1 MPLLLCLGCC
11 SPQMARVVACLALL
25 SSASAFVP
33 ASVPRSAKVAPAEA
47 AIDEYLGAD
56 STFSF
61 CFSVGENE
69 ERVRGRDTVMCV
81 GRNSPR
87 FCWLMRSRGTGYV
100 SILLARVEMRPCL
113 LGENKRAGRTHRR
126 ADREPYRCSLLM
138 WRVWRVGA
146 RFCPPCPV
154 PSRSHRPPARGD
166 PHWLATRA
174 IVALPSVETAGL
186 WDPWGF
192 SKNEEK
198 LYRYRC
204 VEIKHG
210 RVAMLA
216 VTGCV
221 RRGGKRARH
230 DSPRGGGAARRRNL
244 RALWR

>member
-1 MPLLLCLGCC
+1 MCRPKQ
-11 SPQMARVVACLALL
+11 P
-25 SSASAFVP
+25 AFVLD
-33 ASVPRSAKVAPAEA
+33 VANPWH
-47 AIDEYLGAD
+47 G
-56 STFSF
+56 
-61 CFSVGENE
+61 G
-69 ERVRGRDTVMCV
+69 RVDLSGPCGDAT
-81 GRNSPR
+81 
-87 FCWLMRSRGTGYV
+87 
-100 SILLARVEMRPCL
+100 LLAG
-113 LGENKRAGRTHRR
+113 GEHKRAGRTHRR

-146 RFCPPCPV
+146 RFCPTCPA

-192 SKNEEK
+192 SKNEDK